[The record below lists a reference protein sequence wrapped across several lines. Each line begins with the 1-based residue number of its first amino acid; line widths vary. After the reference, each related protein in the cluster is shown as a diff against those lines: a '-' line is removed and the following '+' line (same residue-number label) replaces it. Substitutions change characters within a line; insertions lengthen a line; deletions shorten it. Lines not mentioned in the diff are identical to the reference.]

1 MKRIAQQI
9 ILLSGI
15 ITFASSGISA
25 QIATVPAAQNINRS
39 SNVNV
44 ISADNIAVA
53 NGFGFETRHINQA
66 DLKSKEISQEV
77 NMPKSGEIFI
87 ENNSRSIQ
95 VKTWDQ
101 QKVKVVTTAYFEKE
115 NTLTDEQ
122 WFEKMSISLKTLGS
136 SVKIRSGA
144 ASFGSYSYTTRG
156 QTVVMG
162 VPAPTTESGSVKISN
177 TPTKRIL
184 TIYVPVG
191 SKLDI
196 ESRYSEVQ
204 LPAGVGDVLM
214 DITNGSFEA
223 ENLNK
228 LRLRSKYSNANLRD
242 IKEAEIEFANGRFTA
257 NNIDDLEIE
266 SKYSTI
272 EMASAKKIK
281 LVSTNDEFEVE
292 DVTDIRGRKNYG
304 NLRITRL
311 AGSIEMD
318 GSNADVKI
326 RNVGANVKLIKI
338 NNRYADIRIP
348 LRDMKNYAVDFM
360 GSYSTVYGDFERTA
374 VEPTEEEKKEYLSLV
389 QSMINSSGTTKISTI
404 NGMTAINIPSQPIE
418 KQVPTGTI
426 TGGTFS
432 GTLSRTGTGGETT
445 VAEQPAKKVATTGSL
460 SGAGTSGTLAPAI
473 VQGYPN
479 YRGMNNTPSK
489 FTANIGTGSGLKVQ
503 IKCQNCT
510 VDFK

>member
-1 MKRIAQQI
+1 MKRIAQQC

-15 ITFASSGISA
+15 VTLAISGTFAQVAVSS
-25 QIATVPAAQNINRS
+25 PAAQNINRS
-39 SNVNV
+39 SNANV
-44 ISADNIAVA
+44 VSVDNVA
-53 NGFGFETRHINQA
+53 TAYTYETRNINQE
-66 DLKSKEISQEV
+66 DLKSKEVSQEI
-77 NMPKSGEIFI
+77 NMPKSGEIYI
-87 ENNSRSIQ
+87 ENSSRSIQ
-95 VKTWDQ
+95 IKTWDQ

-115 NTLTDEQ
+115 STLTDAE
-122 WFEKMSISLKTLGS
+122 WFEKMGISLKTLGS
-136 SVKIRSGA
+136 SVKIKSGGSGFGTYTYATSGQNVIVGAPSTVYRSG
-144 ASFGSYSYTTRG
+144 T
-156 QTVVMG
+156 
-162 VPAPTTESGSVKISN
+162 ISRTGN
-177 TPTKRIL
+177 NNKRLL
-184 TIYVPVG
+184 TIYVPAG

-196 ESRYSEVQ
+196 ETKYSELQ
-204 LPAGVGDVLM
+204 LPANIGDVLL

-257 NNIDDLEIE
+257 NNIDDLDIE

-281 LVSTNDEFEVE
+281 MASTNDEFEVE

-348 LRDMKNYAVDFM
+348 LRDMKNYAVDFL

-374 VEPTEEEKKEYLSLV
+374 VEPTEEEKKEYASLI
-389 QSMINSSGTTKISTI
+389 QSMINTSGSLSKISSTNGFTAVNIPAQPSKATAPTGGTVTAGAVSGTT
-404 NGMTAINIPSQPIE
+404 A
-418 KQVPTGTI
+418 PT
-426 TGGTFS
+426 
-432 GTLSRTGTGGETT
+432 
-445 VAEQPAKKVATTGSL
+445 V
-460 SGAGTSGTLAPAI
+460 
-473 VQGYPN
+473 VQGYPAF
-479 YRGMNNTPSK
+479 RGVNSTPSK
-489 FTANIGTGSGLKVQ
+489 FTANIGSGSGLKVQ
-503 IKCQNCT
+503 MKCQNCT

>member
-1 MKRIAQQI
+1 MKRIAQQCV
-9 ILLSGI
+9 LLSGI
-15 ITFASSGISA
+15 VTLAISGTFGQTASS
-25 QIATVPAAQNINRS
+25 PAAQNINRS
-39 SNVNV
+39 SNTNV
-44 ISADNIAVA
+44 ISVDNVA
-53 NGFGFETRHINQA
+53 TAYGYGFETRNINQE
-66 DLKSKEISQEV
+66 DLKSKEVSQEI
-77 NMPKSGEIFI
+77 NMPKSGEIYI
-87 ENNSRSIQ
+87 ENSSRSIQ

-115 NTLTDEQ
+115 STLTDAE
-122 WFEKMSISLKTLGS
+122 WFERMGISLKALGS
-136 SVKIRSGA
+136 SVKIKSGGS
-144 ASFGSYSYTTRG
+144 SFGTYTYATSERS
-156 QTVVMG
+156 VVVG
-162 VPAPTTESGSVKISN
+162 SPAPLLKSGTLSRTGN
-177 TPTKRIL
+177 NTKRLL

-196 ESRYSEVQ
+196 ETKFSELQ
-204 LPAGVGDVLM
+204 LPENIGDVLL

-223 ENLNK
+223 EKLNK

-242 IKEAEIEFANGRFTA
+242 IKEAEIEFSNGRFTA
-257 NNIDDLEIE
+257 NNIDDLDIE

-311 AGSIEMD
+311 TGSIEMD

-348 LRDMKNYAVDFM
+348 LRDMKNYAVDFL
-360 GSYSTVYGDFERTA
+360 GSYSTVYGDFERKE
-374 VEPTEEEKKEYLSLV
+374 VEPTEEEKKEYASLI
-389 QSMINSSGTTKISTI
+389 QSMINTSGTAKISSI
-404 NGMTAINIPSQPIE
+404 NGMNAINIPAQSGKATAGTIE
-418 KQVPTGTI
+418 ARTIPGTVAPTGTI
-426 TGGTFS
+426 SGGTFS
-432 GTLSRTGTGGETT
+432 GTLSPT
-445 VAEQPAKKVATTGSL
+445 V
-460 SGAGTSGTLAPAI
+460 
-473 VQGYPN
+473 VQGYPAF
-479 YRGMNNTPSK
+479 RGVNSTPAK
-489 FTANIGTGSGLKVQ
+489 FTANIGSGSGLKVQ

>member
-1 MKRIAQQI
+1 MKRIAQQCV
-9 ILLSGI
+9 LLSGI
-15 ITFASSGISA
+15 VTLAISGTFGQTASS
-25 QIATVPAAQNINRS
+25 PAAQNINRS
-39 SNVNV
+39 SNTNV
-44 ISADNIAVA
+44 ISVDNIATA
-53 NGFGFETRHINQA
+53 YGYGFETRNINQE
-66 DLKSKEISQEV
+66 DLKSKEVSQEI
-77 NMPKSGEIFI
+77 NMPKSGEIYI
-87 ENNSRSIQ
+87 ENSSRSIQ

-115 NTLTDEQ
+115 STLTDAE
-122 WFEKMSISLKTLGS
+122 WFERMGISLKALGS
-136 SVKIRSGA
+136 SVKIKSGGS
-144 ASFGSYSYTTRG
+144 SFGTYTYATSGRS
-156 QTVVMG
+156 VVVG
-162 VPAPTTESGSVKISN
+162 SPAPLLKSGTLSRTGN
-177 TPTKRIL
+177 NTKRLL

-196 ESRYSEVQ
+196 ETKYSELQ
-204 LPAGVGDVLM
+204 LPANIGDVLL

-242 IKEAEIEFANGRFTA
+242 IKEAEIEFSNGRFTA
-257 NNIDDLEIE
+257 NNIDDLDIE

-281 LVSTNDEFEVE
+281 LASTNDEFEVE

-311 AGSIEMD
+311 TGSIEMD

-348 LRDMKNYAVDFM
+348 LRDMKNYAVDFL
-360 GSYSTVYGDFERTA
+360 GSYSTVYGDFERKE
-374 VEPTEEEKKEYLSLV
+374 VEPTEEEKKEYASLI
-389 QSMINSSGTTKISTI
+389 QSMINTSGTAKISSV
-404 NGMTAINIPSQPIE
+404 NGMIAINIPAQSGKATTPSGTIE
-418 KQVPTGTI
+418 ARTVPMPGTVGTTGTI
-426 TGGTFS
+426 SGGTFS
-432 GTLSRTGTGGETT
+432 GTLSPT
-445 VAEQPAKKVATTGSL
+445 V
-460 SGAGTSGTLAPAI
+460 
-473 VQGYPN
+473 VQGYPAF
-479 YRGMNNTPSK
+479 RGVNSTPAK
-489 FTANIGTGSGLKVQ
+489 FTANIGSGSGLKVQ

>member
-1 MKRIAQQI
+1 MKRITQQLI
-9 ILLSGI
+9 VLSGI
-15 ITFASSGISA
+15 ITFASSGTFA
-25 QIATVPAAQNINRS
+25 QVATSPVAQNINRS
-39 SNVNV
+39 TNVHV
-44 ISADNIAVA
+44 IGAENIAVA
-53 NGFGFETRHINQA
+53 NGFGFETRNINQE

-87 ENNSRSIQ
+87 ENNSRSIL

-144 ASFGSYSYTTRG
+144 ASFGSYSYTTGG

-162 VPAPTTESGSVKISN
+162 VPAPTTTSGSVKISN

-184 TIYVPVG
+184 TIYVPAG

-204 LPAGVGDVLM
+204 LPAGIGDVLM
-214 DITNGSFEA
+214 DITNGSLEA

-228 LRLRSKYSNANLRD
+228 LRLRSKYSNVNLHD

-281 LVSTNDEFEVE
+281 IVSTNDEFEVE

-348 LRDMKNYAVDFM
+348 LRDMKNYAVDFI
-360 GSYSTVYGDFERTA
+360 GTYSTVYGDFERTA
-374 VEPTEEEKKEYLSLV
+374 VEPSEEDKKEYASLM
-389 QSMINSSGTTKISTI
+389 QSMINTSGTLSRISTT
-404 NGMTAINIPSQPIE
+404 NGFTAINIPAQPNA
-418 KQVPTGTI
+418 KQVTGTI

-432 GTLSRTGTGGETT
+432 GTLSKAGTGGTT
-445 VAEQPAKKVATTGSL
+445 MAEQPAKIVGTTGTL
-460 SGAGTSGTLAPAI
+460 SGAVTSGTLAPAT
-473 VQGYPN
+473 VQGYPT
-479 YRGMNNTPSK
+479 YRGINNTPSK
-489 FTANIGTGSGLKVQ
+489 FTATIGTGSGLKVQ
-503 IKCQNCT
+503 MKCQNCT

>member
-1 MKRIAQQI
+1 MRHAFQQF
-9 ILLSGI
+9 
-15 ITFASSGISA
+15 ITLTGLTVITCAGTSA
-25 QIATVPAAQNINRS
+25 QTAFSPSAQNMNRS
-39 SNVNV
+39 SNIQVV
-44 ISADNIAVA
+44 ATDNLFVT
-53 NGFGFETRHINQA
+53 NGFSYDNYSVNQE
-66 DLKSKEISQEV
+66 DLKSKEVSQEI
-77 NMPKSGEIFI
+77 NMPKNGEIYI

-95 VKTWDQ
+95 IKTWDQ

-115 NTLTDEQ
+115 STLTDEE
-122 WFEKMSISLKTLGS
+122 WFEKMGISLKALGS
-136 SVKIRSGA
+136 SVKIKSGA
-144 ASFGSYSYTTRG
+144 TSFGSYTYATSG
-156 QTVVMG
+156 QTVVLG
-162 VPAPTTESGSVKISN
+162 YPTTVINGRGTISKSGSS
-177 TPTKRIL
+177 TKRML
-184 TIYVPVG
+184 TIYVPTG

-196 ESRYSEVQ
+196 ESKFAEVQ
-204 LPAGVGDVLM
+204 LPAGIGDVLL

-257 NNIDDLEIE
+257 NNIDDLEME
-266 SKYSTI
+266 SKYSNI

-281 LVSTNDEFEVE
+281 IASTNDEFEVE

-311 AGSIEMD
+311 TGSLELD

-360 GSYSTVYGDFERTA
+360 GSYSTVYGDFERTT
-374 VEPTEEEKKEYLSLV
+374 VEPTEEEKKEYANLA
-389 QSMINSSGTTKISTI
+389 QSN
-404 NGMTAINIPSQPIE
+404 MTATGTLSKTSSNGGLLSPTLTIGNISATN
-418 KQVPTGTI
+418 VPAEPTKPANTTGTI
-426 TGGTFS
+426 TAGTIS
-432 GTLSRTGTGGETT
+432 
-445 VAEQPAKKVATTGSL
+445 GSL
-460 SGAGTSGTLAPAI
+460 API
-473 VQGYPN
+473 TTQGFTT
-479 YRGMNNTPSK
+479 YRGVNSTPSK
-489 FTANIGTGSGLKVQ
+489 FTANVGNGSGLKVQ

>member
-1 MKRIAQQI
+1 MKQITQQCI
-9 ILLSGI
+9 VLSGI
-15 ITFASSGISA
+15 LALAINGTFAQVAVS
-25 QIATVPAAQNINRS
+25 PAAQNINRS

-44 ISADNIAVA
+44 ISAENIVSA
-53 NGFGFETRHINQA
+53 NGFGFETRNINQE
-66 DLKSKEISQEV
+66 DLKSKEISQEI
-77 NMPKSGEIFI
+77 NMPKSGEIYI
-87 ENNSRSIQ
+87 ENNSRAIQ

-115 NTLTDEQ
+115 SMFTDEE
-122 WFEKMSISLKTLGS
+122 WFERMGISLKALGS
-136 SVKIRSGA
+136 SVKIKSGA
-144 ASFGSYSYTTRG
+144 SSFGSYTYTTSG
-156 QTVVMG
+156 QNVVVG
-162 VPAPTTESGSVKISN
+162 YPTTVYKSGSINRSGN
-177 TPTKRIL
+177 TTKRLL
-184 TIYVPVG
+184 TIYVPAG

-196 ESRYSEVQ
+196 ETRYSEVQ
-204 LPAGVGDVLM
+204 LPAGIGEVLL

-257 NNIDDLEIE
+257 NNIEDLDIE

-311 AGSIEMD
+311 AGSLEMD

-360 GSYSTVYGDFERTA
+360 GTYSTVYGDFERTG
-374 VEPTEEEKKEYLSLV
+374 VEPTEEEKKEYANLA
-389 QSMINSSGTTKISTI
+389 QSN
-404 NGMTAINIPSQPIE
+404 MTATGTLSRLGSTGGVLSSTGTMGNLSASNIPAQPT
-418 KQVPTGTI
+418 KPNNATGTI
-426 TGGTFS
+426 SGGTFS
-432 GTLSRTGTGGETT
+432 GTL
-445 VAEQPAKKVATTGSL
+445 
-460 SGAGTSGTLAPAI
+460 APAT
-473 VQGYPN
+473 VQGYSTLS
-479 YRGMNNTPSK
+479 RSSSTPSK
-489 FTANIGTGSGLKVQ
+489 FTANIGNGSGLKVQ
-503 IKCQNCT
+503 MKCQNCT

>member
-1 MKRIAQQI
+1 MKRTFYLFTILTACMMSNTI
-9 ILLSGI
+9 I
-15 ITFASSGISA
+15 A
-25 QIATVPAAQNINRS
+25 QIAVSPSGQVGVRA
-39 SNVNV
+39 SNVRV
-44 ISADNIAVA
+44 EYADEI
-53 NGFGFETRHINQA
+53 RSINQE
-66 DLKSKEISQEV
+66 DLKSKEISQEI
-77 NMPKSGEIFI
+77 NMPKSGEIYI

-95 VKTWDQ
+95 VKIWDQ

-115 NTLTDEQ
+115 STLTDEE
-122 WFEKMSISLKTLGS
+122 WFERMGISLKALGS
-136 SVKIRSGA
+136 SVKIKSGA
-144 ASFGSYSYTTRG
+144 SSFGSYTYVTGAQNVYTT
-156 QTVVMG
+156 
-162 VPAPTTESGSVKISN
+162 TEVRSGSISRSGSN
-177 TPTKRIL
+177 NKRIL
-184 TIYVPVG
+184 TIYVPAG

-196 ESRYSEVQ
+196 ETKYSEVQ
-204 LPAGVGDVLM
+204 LPAGIGEVLL

-257 NNIDDLEIE
+257 NNIEDLDIE

-272 EMASAKKIK
+272 EMATAKKIK

-326 RNVGANVKLIKI
+326 RNVGPNVKLIKI

-360 GSYSTVYGDFERTA
+360 GTYSTVYGDFERTA
-374 VEPTEEEKKEYLSLV
+374 VEPTEEEKKEYANLA
-389 QSMINSSGTTKISTI
+389 QSN
-404 NGMTAINIPSQPIE
+404 MTATGTLSRLGSTGGVLSSTGTMGTLSASNIPAQPT
-418 KQVPTGTI
+418 KPNNVTGTI
-426 TGGTFS
+426 SGGTFS
-432 GTLSRTGTGGETT
+432 GTL
-445 VAEQPAKKVATTGSL
+445 
-460 SGAGTSGTLAPAI
+460 APAT
-473 VQGYPN
+473 VQGYSTLS
-479 YRGMNNTPSK
+479 RSSSTPSK

-503 IKCQNCT
+503 MKCQNCT